1 MEVKIDEKN
10 SCTLTL
16 VRHGETEWNAQ
27 GVWQGQ
33 KDSLLTERGVAQA
46 GQLCAVMKERHF
58 DVLFSSDL
66 LRTHHTAQILNIDRQ
81 LAIQTSQALRERSG
95 GVYEG
100 RVATEYDRDLRAL
113 LEKRGEL
120 SEEEWKK
127 FKLANDVESDEE
139 FMGRFIPALREI
151 SVAYPGKR
159 VLVVTHG
166 GCIRTLLIH
175 LGYAPRVNIPRE
187 SFGNCG
193 YVTLQ
198 CDGIDFFIRE
208 VVGLKTMEDMTL

>member
-1 MEVKIDEKN
+1 MDKEIEEKKY
-10 SCTLTL
+10 CTLTL

-27 GVWQGQ
+27 GIWQGQ
-33 KDSLLTERGVAQA
+33 RDSLLTERGETQA
-46 GQLCAVMKERHF
+46 GQLCEVMKDRHF

-66 LRTHHTAQILNIDRQ
+66 LRTYHTAQILNIDRQ
-81 LAIQTSQALRERSG
+81 LAIQTSQALRERFG

-100 RVATEYDRDLRAL
+100 RPAVEYDGDLRAL

-120 SEEEWKK
+120 SEEERRK
-127 FKLANDVESDEE
+127 FKLVDDFESDEE
-139 FMGRFIPALREI
+139 FMGRFIPGLREI
-151 SVAYPGKR
+151 SVAYPGKS

-175 LGYAPRVNIPRE
+175 LGYAPRVKIPRD

-193 YVTLQ
+193 YVTLL

-208 VVGLKTMEDMTL
+208 VVGLKTMEDVKI